1 LEILMASKKKLI
13 ASLSTSPRTVLP
25 GSEKAPFVRPAV
37 ETPRPGGPTGVRGPG
52 PATEKPA
59 PAGTKITVS
68 VIVRRKAPLK
78 IANRTGKDRLTH
90 AQYRQGHGADP
101 EAVKLVRAFAKEYG
115 LTVAPDTPGPE
126 RRTIKLS
133 GTIAA
138 MQKAFGVTL
147 VHQTHDDSTYRVREG
162 SITLPAELIGPVQAV
177 LGLDN
182 RPQAQAHFRV
192 YGESGNLS
200 ARAAQGSGFASP
212 HAVGTGGGFVQPL
225 AGPVQASF
233 TPPQIAKLYQFP
245 ANASAAGQT
254 IGIIE
259 LGGGYRTADITTY
272 FKSLGQKVP
281 KVSAVSVGGAKN
293 APSTANSADG
303 EVMLDI
309 EVAAAVAPGANIV
322 VYFAPNTDQGFI
334 DAIATAIHDTKNK
347 PSVISISWG
356 AAESGWTAQAMTAL
370 DAACQ
375 SAAALGITITAAAG
389 DNGSTDGVSG
399 GQNHVD
405 FPASSPH
412 VLACG
417 GTKLQGN
424 GSAISSEVVWNE
436 LTNNEGAT
444 GGGVSNVFPLPPWQ
458 ASAGVP
464 KPTKPAGGRGVPD
477 VAGDADPTSGYAI
490 RVDGKNMVIGGTS
503 AVAPLW
509 AGLIAVANAQNGKSA
524 GFIQPAIYAA
534 KGKAAFNDITSG
546 TNYTG
551 TPVGFKAGPGWD
563 ACTGLGSPIGTKLIA
578 VVKPGGSPSASR
590 KSTKKATKKTA
601 AKKK

>member
-1 LEILMASKKKLI
+1 MATKKNSI
-13 ASLSTSPRTVLP
+13 PHLSASPRTVLP
-25 GSEKAPFVRPAV
+25 GSEKAPFVQAA
-37 ETPRPGGPTGVRGPG
+37 G
-52 PATEKPA
+52 EKPA

-68 VIVRRKAPLK
+68 VVVRRKAPLK
-78 IANRTGKDRLTH
+78 VTNRTGKERLTH
-90 AQYRQGHGADP
+90 AQYRQRHAADP
-101 EAVKLVRAFAKEYG
+101 DAVKLVRAFAKEFG

-126 RRTIKLS
+126 RRTVKLT
-133 GTIAA
+133 GTTAA

-147 VHQTHDDSTYRVREG
+147 VNKILDGTTYRVREG
-162 SITLPAELIGPVQAV
+162 SITLPSELVGPVVAV

-182 RPQAQAHFRV
+182 RPQAQPHFRV
-192 YGESGNLS
+192 LGEAGNLT
-200 ARAAQGSGFASP
+200 ARVAQGGGFASP
-212 HAVGTGGGFVQPL
+212 HAGSANT
-225 AGPVQASF
+225 SF
-233 TPPQIAKLYQFP
+233 TPPQIAALYQFP
-245 ANASAAGQT
+245 PKASAAGQT

-259 LGGGYRTADITTY
+259 LGGGYRTADITAY
-272 FKSLGQKVP
+272 FKSLGQKTP
-281 KVSAVSVGGAKN
+281 NVSAVLVDGGKN
-293 APSTANSADG
+293 APTNANSADG

-322 VYFAPNTDQGFI
+322 VYFTPNTDQGFI

-356 AAESGWTAQAMTAL
+356 AAEAGWTAQSMAAL

-375 SAAALGITITAAAG
+375 SAAALGITITVAAG
-389 DNGSTDGVSG
+389 DNGSTDNVSG

-417 GTKLQGN
+417 GTKLEGSGN
-424 GSAISSEVVWNE
+424 TITSEVVWNE
-436 LTNNEGAT
+436 LANNEGAT
-444 GGGVSNVFPLPPWQ
+444 GGGVSNVFPLPSWQ
-458 ASAGVP
+458 SGAGVP
-464 KPTKPAGGRGVPD
+464 KPTNPAGGRGVPD
-477 VAGDADPTSGYAI
+477 VAGDADPASGYVI
-490 RVDGKNMVIGGTS
+490 RVDGKSMVIGGTS

-546 TNYTG
+546 TNYSG
-551 TPVGFKAGPGWD
+551 TPIGFKAGPGWD

-578 VVKPGGSPSASR
+578 VVNPGGTPS
-590 KSTKKATKKTA
+590 A
-601 AKKK
+601 AKKTKRTRKKAAKKRIIRR

>member
-1 LEILMASKKKLI
+1 MTTKKKPTPR
-13 ASLSTSPRTVLP
+13 LSASPRAVLP
-25 GSEKAPFVRPAV
+25 GSEKAPFVQAAG
-37 ETPRPGGPTGVRGPG
+37 ETP
-52 PATEKPA
+52 A
-59 PAGTKITVS
+59 PSGAKITVS
-68 VIVRRKAPLK
+68 VVVRRKAPLK
-78 IANRTGKDRLTH
+78 TTNRTGKERLTH
-90 AQYRQGHGADP
+90 AQYRQRHAADP
-101 EAVKLVRAFAKEYG
+101 NAVKLVRAFAKEYG
-115 LTVAPDTPGPE
+115 LAVAPDTPGPE

-133 GTIAA
+133 GTIAN

-147 VHQTHDDSTYRVREG
+147 VHKDHEGATYRVREG

-182 RPQAQAHFRV
+182 RPQAQPHFRV
-192 YGESGNLS
+192 YGEAGNLS
-200 ARAAQGSGFASP
+200 AQIAQGSGFASP
-212 HAVGTGGGFVQPL
+212 HAGAANT
-225 AGPVQASF
+225 SF
-233 TPPQIAKLYQFP
+233 TPPQIAALYQFP
-245 ANASAAGQT
+245 PKASAAGQT

-259 LGGGYRTADITTY
+259 LGGGYRTADLTTY
-272 FKSLGQKVP
+272 FKSLGQKTP
-281 KVSAVSVGGAKN
+281 KVSAVSVDGAKN
-293 APSTANSADG
+293 SPTNANSADG

-309 EVAAAVAPGANIV
+309 EVAAAVAPGANIA

-334 DAIATAIHDTKNK
+334 DAIGTAIHDTKNK

-356 AAESGWTAQAMTAL
+356 AAESAWTGQSMAAL
-370 DAACQ
+370 DTACQ
-375 SAAALGITITAAAG
+375 SAAALGITITVAAG
-389 DNGSTDGVSG
+389 DNGSTDGVTG

-412 VLACG
+412 VLSCG
-417 GTKLQGN
+417 GTKLL
-424 GSAISSEVVWNE
+424 GSGSTITSEVVWNE

-444 GGGVSNVFPLPPWQ
+444 GGGVSNVFPLPSWQ

-464 KPTKPAGGRGVPD
+464 KPTNSVGGRGVPD
-477 VAGDADPTSGYAI
+477 VSGDADPATGYVI
-490 RVDGKNMVIGGTS
+490 RVDGTNMVIGGTS

-563 ACTGLGSPIGTKLIA
+563 ACTGLGSPIGTKLIG
-578 VVKPGGSPSASR
+578 VVKPGGSAVATK
-590 KSTKKATKKTA
+590 KSTKKAAKKATKKTA
-601 AKKK
+601 AKKKKASR

>member
-1 LEILMASKKKLI
+1 MATKKKS
-13 ASLSTSPRTVLP
+13 APQTASPRTVLP
-25 GSEKAPFVRPAV
+25 GSEKAPFVQTA
-37 ETPRPGGPTGVRGPG
+37 G
-52 PATEKPA
+52 EKPA

-68 VIVRRKAPLK
+68 VLLRRKQALK
-78 IANRTGKDRLTH
+78 AANRTGKARLTH
-90 AQYRQGHGADP
+90 AQYRKTHGADP
-101 EAVKLVRAFAKEYG
+101 AAVKLVRAFAKEYG

-126 RRTIKLS
+126 RRMIKLI
-133 GTIAA
+133 GTIGA

-147 VHQTHDDSTYRVREG
+147 IHKTHEDATYRVREG
-162 SITLPAELIGPVQAV
+162 SITLPTELIGPVEAV

-182 RPQAQAHFRV
+182 RPQAQPHFRV
-192 YGESGNLS
+192 FGETGDLS
-200 ARAAQGSGFASP
+200 AHTAQGSGFASP
-212 HAVGTGGGFVQPL
+212 HAGSANV
-225 AGPVQASF
+225 SY
-233 TPPQIAKLYQFP
+233 TPPQIAALYQFP
-245 ANASAAGQT
+245 PNASAAGQT

-259 LGGGYRTADITTY
+259 LGGGYKTADLTTY
-272 FKSLGQKVP
+272 FKSIGQKAP
-281 KVSAVSVGGAKN
+281 KISAVLVDGGKN
-293 APSTANSADG
+293 APTNANSADG

-322 VYFAPNTDQGFI
+322 VYFTPNTDQGFI
-334 DAIATAIHDTKNK
+334 DAIGTAIHDVKNK

-356 AAESGWTAQAMTAL
+356 AAESAWTSQSMSAL

-375 SAAALGITITAAAG
+375 SAAALGITVTVAAG
-389 DNGSTDGVSG
+389 DNGSTDGVTG

-417 GTKLQGN
+417 GTKLIGS

-444 GGGVSNVFPLPPWQ
+444 GGGVSNVFPLPTWQ
-458 ASAGVP
+458 ADAKVP
-464 KPTKPAGGRGVPD
+464 KPTKAGGGRGVPD
-477 VAGDADPTSGYAI
+477 VSGDADPSTGYVI

-524 GFIQPAIYAA
+524 GFLQPAIYAA

-546 TNYTG
+546 TNYSG
-551 TPVGFKAGPGWD
+551 SPVGFSAGPGWD
-563 ACTGLGSPIGTKLIA
+563 PCTGLGSPIGTKLIA
-578 VVKPGGSPSASR
+578 VVNPGASASAS
-590 KSTKKATKKTA
+590 KKKASSKSAKSA
-601 AKKK
+601 PKAKKKAPAIIRRTSR